1 MENCAILCEEENIQ
15 GCLLERSDTVVD
27 ACNSPFVYGGVSYDN
42 LLDYCQQVSPEV
54 DSWSACETSVSGTS
68 QTCSH
73 PRTPVST
80 ATTVAAMALEGREK
94 AESVFGPG
102 GFSFKLVGF
111 EPTFSCEP
119 QAGQSYLSNLLG
131 LVEDTS
137 QVFPICE
144 DYAGTLSQV
153 LDFATGLV
161 QNEYQLKLGVDE
173 SLDAVHIVS
182 DDGTTRDLGPA
193 EYTYDPA
200 TGLLHIE
207 KSSLRAT
214 DQEVAL
220 DVGRDCI
227 IR

>member
-1 MENCAILCEEENIQ
+1 
-15 GCLLERSDTVVD
+15 
-27 ACNSPFVYGGVSYDN
+27 
-42 LLDYCQQVSPEV
+42 
-54 DSWSACETSVSGTS
+54 
-68 QTCSH
+68 
-73 PRTPVST
+73 
-80 ATTVAAMALEGREK
+80 
-94 AESVFGPG
+94 
-102 GFSFKLVGF
+102 
-111 EPTFSCEP
+111 
-119 QAGQSYLSNLLG
+119 
-131 LVEDTS
+131 
-137 QVFPICE
+137 
-144 DYAGTLSQV
+144 
-153 LDFATGLV
+153 
-161 QNEYQLKLGVDE
+161 EYQLKLGVDE